1 MWFPG
6 GGNATYFSFL
16 PREPHGQ
23 YEKVKRYDT
32 GEDEPSRLEGMQ
44 RATGEEQRAFTVIV
58 PERVKWLG
66 QSEDDNQL

>member
-1 MWFPG
+1 MQP
-6 GGNATYFSFL
+6 TSVFL

-44 RATGEEQRAFTVIV
+44 RATGE
-58 PERVKWLG
+58 
-66 QSEDDNQL
+66 